1 MKYLLVAVLLAVA
14 CTASK
19 EQIDRMTAVQLTD
32 ALTNHRRYRGGPYY
46 SSKFMDD
53 LRAMYVKKYGW
64 IWDDQT
70 QADVRS
76 GMFRIGMTKE
86 MVQASIGYPNDINKT
101 VGSWGVHEQWVYG
114 TNTYLYFEDGVLTSY
129 QN

>member
-1 MKYLLVAVLLAVA
+1 
-14 CTASK
+14 
-19 EQIDRMTAVQLTD
+19 
-32 ALTNHRRYRGGPYY
+32 
-46 SSKFMDD
+46 MDD

-76 GMFRIGMTKE
+76 GMFRLGMTKE

-114 TNTYLYFEDGVLTSY
+114 SIGGTYLYFEDGVLTSY